1 MGGSIATG
9 MKKVFNNAGLIPAV
23 RINFAQSAEGEHDIL
38 DALLRPLQHLSLCDF
53 ISAFGPDSD
62 AQWSSGDK
70 TIEDSHSSVRASFL
84 AVSGSSSRALESL
97 RGMEVHVKALCAAW
111 TEQVTS
117 RFRLSRIE
125 WFRETT
131 RARHEYLIANVAS
144 TTSSPNDAN
153 GLWLRLERRP
163 KTFERMRDYVPGL
176 AGKFEANDSV
186 TIARRREHL
195 LHRGI
200 EQDEFQTSMS
210 FRESV
215 SLRYILEVL
224 KIIHEESP
232 TYHIAGANCW
242 FFASTVVEVLDSKAR
257 AIWDRKS
264 LEWYD
269 HWRSKNWVNYE
280 QYQAIVKR
288 IKRLDIS

>member
-1 MGGSIATG
+1 MGGSIAAG
-9 MKKVFNNAGLIPAV
+9 MKKVFNNASLIPAV
-23 RINFAQSAEGEHDIL
+23 RNAAQSVEGEHDLL
-38 DALLRPLQHLSLCDF
+38 DTLLHPLQHLSLCDF
-53 ISAFGPDSD
+53 ISAFGSDSD
-62 AQWSSGDK
+62 AQPSSEGK
-70 TIEDSHSSVRASFL
+70 TTKDGRSSIRSSFL
-84 AVSGSSSRALESL
+84 AVAGSSSRALESL
-97 RGMEVHVKALCAAW
+97 RGMEVQVKALCATW
-111 TEQVTS
+111 TEQITS
-117 RFRLSRIE
+117 RFRVSRVE
-125 WFRETT
+125 WFREKYG
-131 RARHEYLIANVAS
+131 AHHEYLIANVAGMANS
-144 TTSSPNDAN
+144 PDDTS

-195 LHRGI
+195 LHRTMV
-200 EQDEFQTSMS
+200 EDEFQTSMS

-257 AIWDRKS
+257 AIWERKN
-264 LEWYD
+264 LEWFD
-269 HWRSKNWVNYE
+269 HWTSKNWVNYE
-280 QYQAIVKR
+280 QYQAIVRR